1 MLELELKGLKF
12 EKTRVQA
19 PLQEF
24 PNKFYM
30 SKLKPKVLFKKE
42 NHTTFVSTS
51 TLVDLDSITFHI
63 VDENVIAKKTQ

>member
-1 MLELELKGLKF
+1 LEEPGCK
-12 EKTRVQA
+12 A

-30 SKLKPKVLFKKE
+30 LKSKPKVLFKRG

-63 VDENVIAKKTQ
+63 MDENVIANKTQ